1 MVNIQSNI
9 NFNNEREEEQNN
21 LDTIYN
27 KIETYKAKLK
37 IKINKEYENMEI
49 SKDNGIDKEIDV
61 QRHKYNINIYKGEL
75 EELDAI
81 NIDVPYSFHINCDF
95 KDNGEN
101 EHLFYGEDDIKTDD
115 STLPLV
121 FSWKHPSFV
130 EFNNAVDNHRDEL
143 VDKIILLYRRVF
155 IDDRKIKDVKTFIN
169 KLGGKEY
176 VDFDQSIDQELIL
189 IKRNN
194 KSIDSSLITTISKQQ
209 FEIVKNEDADD
220 IIVQGCAGSGKT
232 VIMLHKLSNYLYQKK
247 DNDSA
252 IKGIKILTPSTYMAA
267 LYNDIARILKLNQI
281 KYFTIEEYYIEL
293 LISYN
298 NKFDIKN
305 AVLDEKKMD
314 EGFLK
319 YIYDFGALDLV
330 SEINYDLENLNL
342 HRVGIDIDNIYKWG
356 DVHVKVANLIE
367 KKLYGTESS
376 KHSEYKEDMQF
387 LIDIVLDKIEE
398 LKKRIIVNNRNI
410 ERVRKYLLDILYR
423 KNKKRNGDELT
434 TLNSKQLVQNIQLI
448 KDFEIKV
455 LNDYCNNKLK
465 QKYSLDIEFDNNADI
480 VLTED
485 KNSKIQNIINNF
497 SAEELIYNKEYLI
510 NSVIKNKEVLESLQR
525 IESSLEIDD
534 EFIVEIIKDY
544 FKDNDNFNENID
556 YFCDLILAYIKTDYI
571 YLLDYKVDEFCR
583 SAYETY
589 DLIYEPHI
597 YRFKLFLYLSIAFK
611 YYGEKQIDNY
621 INIDEGQDYSPNE
634 IMLLKKVLGEKCRFD
649 IYGDINQTL
658 QNYRRIVDWESI
670 DFVDYDNIYELNYN
684 YRNTEEIID
693 FVNKKTGMNIQS
705 IHLRGEKVET
715 YNNFQDAINGFYNFK
730 TSFFD
735 SQDKSKQTYAIILSI
750 YTDLDEFKE
759 MIREYLQ
766 LENVDDF
773 SFGFVDFDKISVIDV
788 STAKG
793 LEFSSVLVIDDN
805 LTKNQLYVALTRATK
820 HLFYYNVGEYEN
832 TLEEKVKQLDLIK
845 RIMEEN
851 GGSITYEIL
860 YKEYENKIGK
870 KIGYGVKAGIR
881 KNIETHSSDSKSYIN
896 VNEDVFYK
904 KGYGC
909 WGLRK

>member
-27 KIETYKAKLK
+27 KIEAYKAKLK
-37 IKINKEYENMEI
+37 IKINKEYENIEI

-189 IKRNN
+189 IKSNN

-209 FEIVKNEDADD
+209 FEIVKNENIDD
-220 IIVQGCAGSGKT
+220 TIVQGCAGSGKT

-247 DNDSA
+247 DNESV

-281 KYFTIEEYYIEL
+281 RYFTIEEYYIEL
-293 LISYN
+293 LKNYN

-314 EGFLK
+314 EEFLK
-319 YIYDFGALDLV
+319 YIYEFGGSDLV
-330 SEINYDLENLNL
+330 SEINYEIESLNL
-342 HRVGIDIDNIYKWG
+342 HKVGINND
-356 DVHVKVANLIE
+356 DVLRWSDLHVKIANIIE

-376 KHSEYKEDMQF
+376 DRSKYKEDMQS
-387 LIDIVLDKIEE
+387 LTDIILDKIEE
-398 LKKRIIVNNRNI
+398 NKKRIIANNRNI
-410 ERVRKYLLDILYR
+410 EKVRKYLSDILL
-423 KNKKRNGDELT
+423 KKDNKKTDDELT
-434 TLNSKQLVQNIQLI
+434 SSNSKKLIDNLQLI
-448 KDFEIKV
+448 KDFEQKV
-455 LNDYCNNKLK
+455 LNDYFDNRLER
-465 QKYSLDIEFDNNADI
+465 KYSFEIEFSSANN
-480 VLTED
+480 VVPTED
-485 KNSKIQNIINNF
+485 KKEKIRNIIENF
-497 SAEELIYNKEYLI
+497 SAEELIYRKEYLI
-510 NSVIKNKEVLESLQR
+510 NNVIKNKEVFESLQK
-525 IESSLEIDD
+525 IESSLEVDD
-534 EFIVEIIKDY
+534 EFILGIIKNY
-544 FKDNDNFNENID
+544 FKNNYKFNERSD
-556 YFCDLILAYIKTDYI
+556 YFCNILLAYIKTNYI
-571 YLLDYKVDEFCR
+571 YLLDYKVDEFCK

-597 YRFKLFLYLSIAFK
+597 YRFKLFLYLTIAYK
-611 YYGEKQIDNY
+611 YYGEKQLDSY

-634 IMLLKKVLGEKCRFD
+634 IMLLKRALGEKCRFD
-649 IYGDINQTL
+649 IYGDLNQTL
-658 QNYRRIVDWESI
+658 QNYRRVVDWKSI

-693 FVNKKTGMNIQS
+693 FVNKKTGMDIQS
-705 IHLRGEKVET
+705 IHLRGDKVET
-715 YNNFQDAINGFYNFK
+715 YNNLQDAINGFYNFR

-735 SQDKSKQTYAIILSI
+735 SQDRSKQTYAIILSI
-750 YTDLDEFKE
+750 YIDIDEFKE
-759 MIREYLQ
+759 MIRTYLQ

-773 SFGFVDFDKISVIDV
+773 SFGYVDFDKISVIDI

-793 LEFSSVLVIDDN
+793 LEFSSVLVIDDD
-805 LTKNQLYVALTRATK
+805 LTMNQLYVALTRATK
-820 HLFYYNVGEYEN
+820 HLFYFNEGVYEK
-832 TLEEKVKQLDLIK
+832 TSEEKTKQLDLIK
-845 RIMEEN
+845 KIMEEN
-851 GGSITYEIL
+851 GGTITYEIL
-860 YKEYENKIGK
+860 YKEYENKIGR

-881 KNIETHSSDSKSYIN
+881 KNIETHSSDSKGYISA
-896 VNEDVFYK
+896 NEDIFYK